1 MISNNCLNLFK
12 KILNLQEFKKEIF
25 NGKIFVFNQ
34 SDIALN
40 LIQEIKNKIYQNYNG
55 DLDKLHL
62 SNSCEDISTK
72 LVSDLKNTIKFLN
85 LFRDFLKEINFY
97 HGSTFLG

>member
-1 MISNNCLNLFK
+1 MFEPIQ

-40 LIQEIKNKIYQNYNG
+40 LIQEIKNKIYQINEIESLIKN
-55 DLDKLHL
+55 
-62 SNSCEDISTK
+62 NSQNSLNI
-72 LVSDLKNTIKFLN
+72 VSDFMLN
-85 LFRDFLKEINFY
+85 Y
-97 HGSTFLG
+97 

>member
-1 MISNNCLNLFK
+1 MVRFLYLTIRYSIKSYSRN
-12 KILNLQEFKKEIF
+12 
-25 NGKIFVFNQ
+25 
-34 SDIALN
+34 
-40 LIQEIKNKIYQNYNG
+40 KNKIYQNYNG

-85 LFRDFLKEINFY
+85 LFRDFLKEINFIMEVLFGISLWFELLRLKINFPTER
-97 HGSTFLG
+97 HQE